1 MLVVVVLAGLGLAFV
16 FSVTCLVA
24 STLGLVALFV
34 KVLVLGASFV
44 LGFTSWWMLIV
55 VLVTGFKLVKSKFEP
70 FFNAAF
76 FRAAAWK

>member
-1 MLVVVVLAGLGLAFV
+1 VLVVVVLAGLGLAFV

-55 VLVTGFKLVKSKFEP
+55 VLVTGFKLDKSKFEP